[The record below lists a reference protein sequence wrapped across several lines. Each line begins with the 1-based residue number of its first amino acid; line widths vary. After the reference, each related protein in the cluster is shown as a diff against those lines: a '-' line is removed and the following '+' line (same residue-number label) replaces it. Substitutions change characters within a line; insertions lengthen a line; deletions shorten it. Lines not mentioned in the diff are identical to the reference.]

1 MKLTII
7 LVFISS
13 TLGAM
18 ELDSVPVGS
27 AAISSPATFRANQK
41 DDSPH
46 SSRYFFGPT
55 GYNLVQGEGYFQ
67 NTWLLINQVSY
78 GFSDNFS
85 MGVGVVPL
93 FLFGIS
99 ASPVWVTPKLSVPLE
114 GDKGALGVG
123 GLMGTVFG
131 QQNTGFGI
139 LYGIGTVGG
148 RDMNATLGLG
158 YGYAGGSWGRRP
170 AISVS
175 GLYRTSARWAIQTE
189 NYYLQSGDESI
200 FIMSFGGRWMG
211 PSIAIDFGLV
221 RPVFGGDTGGFV
233 GLPWL
238 SITAPFGMT
247 E

>member
-1 MKLTII
+1 MRLTLI
-7 LVFISS
+7 LIFVSS
-13 TLGAM
+13 SLYSM
-18 ELDSVPVGS
+18 ELDSVPSVSSASSVGLG
-27 AAISSPATFRANQK
+27 RQYQEE
-41 DDSPH
+41 DSPH

-55 GYNLVQGEGYFQ
+55 GYNLAQGEGYYQ

-93 FLFGIS
+93 FLFGVS
-99 ASPVWVTPKLSVPLE
+99 ASPVWVTPKLSIPME
-114 GDKGALGVG
+114 GERGALGVG

-139 LYGIGTVGG
+139 LYGIGTVGS
-148 RDMNATLGLG
+148 RDANATLGLG

-170 AISVS
+170 AISLS
-175 GLYRTSARWAIQTE
+175 GLYRTSDRWAIQTE
-189 NYYLQSGDESI
+189 NYYLQSGDEVV
-200 FIMSFGGRWMG
+200 FIMSIGGRWMG

-221 RPVFGGDTGGFV
+221 RPAFGGDSGNYI

-247 E
+247 K